1 LEATNPQYQ
10 VDVKEGTSAPL
21 LHHVDFTNDDMLT
34 GKPDFQRPKTFH
46 DQYIEQKA
54 EEISQVFCIHFA
66 ILCFHLVRVS

>member
-10 VDVKEGTSAPL
+10 VDVKEGTSAP
-21 LHHVDFTNDDMLT
+21 HHVDFTNDDMLT

-54 EEISQVFCIHFA
+54 EEISQVFATFCKI
-66 ILCFHLVRVS
+66 ILLHLVRVS